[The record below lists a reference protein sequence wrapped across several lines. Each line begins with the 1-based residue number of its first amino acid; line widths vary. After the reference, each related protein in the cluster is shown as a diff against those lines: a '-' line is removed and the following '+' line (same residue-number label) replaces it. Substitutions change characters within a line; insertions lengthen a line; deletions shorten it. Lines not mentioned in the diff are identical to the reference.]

1 MPNGKIRRNR
11 KDKIMKLVYYAYNCD
26 TGEVVKAG
34 RKKDEIEK
42 YVQGR
47 VECVGKKL
55 DLDTVEEDDEQEIRY
70 DGLTRMVPVQDILE
84 ALDYETEDEEIDLDD
99 GPTPDEEEDACK
111 AYGLKKP
118 E

>member
-1 MPNGKIRRNR
+1 MHTIATPAKLLRQVAKKMRSRN
-11 KDKIMKLVYYAYNCD
+11 MY
-26 TGEVVKAG
+26 
-34 RKKDEIEK
+34 
-42 YVQGR
+42 R
-47 VECVGKKL
+47 VGN
-55 DLDTVEEDDEQEIRY
+55 TVEEDDEQEIRY

-99 GPTPDEEEDACK
+99 DPTPDEEEDACK